1 MVNHKTSSYPRP
13 HSTSRP
19 TSSHSFGSP
28 SVRMTVTLQHLPDD
42 LLTQIVESMSVGGMK
57 AFCLVNRLMR
67 ELTVSR
73 QATLLPIW

>member
-1 MVNHKTSSYPRP
+1 
-13 HSTSRP
+13 
-19 TSSHSFGSP
+19 
-28 SVRMTVTLQHLPDD
+28 MTVTLQHLPDD